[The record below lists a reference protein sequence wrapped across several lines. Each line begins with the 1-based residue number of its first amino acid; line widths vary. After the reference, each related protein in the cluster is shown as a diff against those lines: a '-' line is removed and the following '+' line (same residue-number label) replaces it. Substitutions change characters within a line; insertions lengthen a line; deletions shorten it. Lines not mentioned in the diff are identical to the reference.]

1 MIVIPP
7 TVQSEKY
14 FTNMANRIW
23 KKYIT
28 SDSEA
33 VDGMK
38 GEHKTLVISCDLDL
52 EEGKSTVKLH
62 YRFIKEELYCFVEE
76 IFA

>member
-7 TVQSEKY
+7 TAKFEDY

-28 SDSEA
+28 NEPDA

-38 GEHKTLVISCDLDL
+38 GEHKTLVISCDLNL
-52 EEGKSTVKLH
+52 EDGKSSVKLH
-62 YRFIKEELYCFVEE
+62 FRFLREELYCFVEE
-76 IFA
+76 IFV